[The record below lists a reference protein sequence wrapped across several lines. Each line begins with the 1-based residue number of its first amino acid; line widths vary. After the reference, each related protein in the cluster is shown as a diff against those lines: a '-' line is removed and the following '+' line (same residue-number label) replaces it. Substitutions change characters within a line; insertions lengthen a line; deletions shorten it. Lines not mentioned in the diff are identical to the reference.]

1 MAPVPLAG
9 KVTDVKDLLHAQG
22 DAAQGAGHLAGDE
35 GLSPDGRL
43 VVEEDPVAGVHAVG
57 FPVVNG
63 DPVSK
68 ELGHPVGRTRIE
80 GRLFALGNL
89 LHQTVQFARGS
100 LVNAGFANEAQESY
114 GLEEAED
121 PHSVGIGHIFGRVKA
136 HFYVA
141 HGRKVVDLVGLHL
154 LDDAGEVHRVG
165 EVAVV
170 EHKVAVL
177 HVRILV
183 DMVDTFGVEE

>member
-1 MAPVPLAG
+1 
-9 KVTDVKDLLHAQG
+9 
-22 DAAQGAGHLAGDE
+22 
-35 GLSPDGRL
+35 
-43 VVEEDPVAGVHAVG
+43 
-57 FPVVNG
+57 
-63 DPVSK
+63 
-68 ELGHPVGRTRIE
+68 
-80 GRLFALGNL
+80 
-89 LHQTVQFARGS
+89 
-100 LVNAGFANEAQESY
+100 
-114 GLEEAED
+114 
-121 PHSVGIGHIFGRVKA
+121 
-136 HFYVA
+136 VA